1 MRVLVLGGMH
11 GNELL
16 GVELVRS
23 LQESPIVG
31 VDVRIA
37 NQRAVERGFVLR
49 RPI

>member
-23 LQESPIVG
+23 LQESPIVVLMCVSQISG
-31 VDVRIA
+31 QL
-37 NQRAVERGFVLR
+37 NGGFVLR